1 MIKQKTNGRWLVDIE
16 PVKDK
21 RFRKTFDTKAD
32 CKRYEAVILSKFS
45 NNDEWVNPNSDKR
58 SLVDIVDLW
67 YQLHGH
73 TLKDGYRRFHALIRL
88 SNCLGNPIAS
98 RLTPAIFLLYRKQRT
113 NLGLKPKTL
122 NNELTYIRAVFNELI
137 ALQQL
142 NYVNPL
148 EKVRSLKVPEREL
161 TWLNKDEISELL
173 AAVNERAPHN
183 HNPHLHLLIEICLS
197 TGARWSEAE
206 GLNPSLVK
214 NNQVTF
220 ADTKNGKARTV
231 PISEDLANR
240 LHKHWNEF
248 GPFTS
253 AMGAFRRTLDKTGI
267 VLPEGQATH
276 VLRHSFAS
284 HFVMNGG
291 NIVTLQRILGH
302 SSVKTTMRYA
312 HLCPDFLNDAIKYN
326 PMSGVRITE

>member
-16 PVKDK
+16 PVKGK

-32 CKRYEAVILSKFS
+32 CKRYEALILAKFS

-73 TLKDGYRRFHALIRL
+73 TLKDGSRRFQALVRL
-88 SNCLGNPIAS
+88 SNALGNPIAS
-98 RLTPAIFLLYRKQRT
+98 RLTSAIFLLYRNQRT

-137 ALQQL
+137 ALEQL
-142 NYVNPL
+142 NYANPL
-148 EKVRSLKVPEREL
+148 EKVRPLKVPEREL
-161 TWLNKDEISELL
+161 TWLNKEEINELF
-173 AAVNERAPHN
+173 AAVNERSN
-183 HNPHLHLLIEICLS
+183 YSKNPHLQLLIEICLS

-206 GLNPSLVK
+206 SLNPSLVK

-220 ADTKNGKARTV
+220 VDTKNGKARTV

-240 LHKHWNEF
+240 LHKHWNEC

-253 AMGAFRRTLDKTGI
+253 AIGAFRRVLDKTGI
-267 VLPEGQATH
+267 ELPEGQATH

-326 PMSGVRITE
+326 PMSIIGLF

>member
-1 MIKQKTNGRWLVDIE
+1 MIKQKPNGKWLVDIE
-16 PVKDK
+16 PVKGK

-32 CKRYEAVILSKFS
+32 CKRYETLILSKFTT
-45 NNDEWVNPNSDKR
+45 NNEWVNPNSDKR

-67 YQLHGH
+67 HQLHGH
-73 TLKDGYRRFHALIRL
+73 TLKDGFRRFNALIRL
-88 SNCLGNPIAS
+88 SNDLGNPVAS
-98 RLTPAIFLLYRKQRT
+98 RLTSSMFLMYRKQRI
-113 NLGLKPKTL
+113 NQGLKPKTL
-122 NNELTYIRAVFNELI
+122 NNELIYIRAVFNELI

-148 EKVRSLKVPEREL
+148 EKVKPLKVPEREL
-161 TWLNKDEISELL
+161 TWLNKDEINELF
-173 AAVNERAPHN
+173 AAVSQRTGYNL
-183 HNPHLHLLIEICLS
+183 NPHLFLLIEICLS

-206 GLNPSLVK
+206 GLNASLVK

-220 ADTKNGKARTV
+220 VDTKNGKARTV

-240 LHKHWNEF
+240 LYKHWIEF

-253 AMGAFRRTLDKTGI
+253 AIGSFRRVLDKTGMT
-267 VLPEGQATH
+267 LPEGQATH

-326 PMSGVRITE
+326 PMSEVRNME